1 MVSPVDPVALV
12 GINGFGR
19 IGRAAFRASLARDD
33 IKVVA
38 INHTAPSLSYLIH
51 VIRYDSTHGTSPYAN
66 EFSITDAGDLKFLDR
81 TIKLFSERNPEELD
95 WASAGVE
102 YVLEATGKMTT
113 VETAGRHCKPGKGA
127 KKVVIS
133 SPSKDAKTIVVGVNR
148 REYHPSMQVVSNAS
162 CTVSPFLHQA
172 RLETSALCPHNLIE
186 FLPHQ
191 TNCLAPLA
199 KVLQRCFGIEYG
211 MMTTVHASTSSQHIL
226 DGYSKKNRRLG
237 RGVGSNIIPTTTGAA
252 TAVQLVLPELTGKF
266 TGISVRVPVNNV
278 SMVDLTVSLSTP
290 VASVEEL
297 LRPLREAAAGR
308 YGSSLGSLTTVIC
321 VNDDEL
327 VSSDFLGYQQ
337 SCIVDSHATVQLNP
351 TTFKIIAWYDN
362 EYAYSVRCL
371 DLIRYMFEVDHGL
384 RGESTPTPSRP
395 ISPVQGAAHVEQFTA
410 DKAARVAQRIQGQF
424 MLA

>member
-1 MVSPVDPVALV
+1 MVPSVDPVALV

-33 IKVVA
+33 VKVVA
-38 INHTAPSLSYLIH
+38 INHTAPDLSYLLH

-66 EFSITDAGDLKFLDR
+66 EFSITESGDLKFLDR
-81 TIKLFSERNPEELD
+81 TIKLFSERDPEQLD
-95 WASAGVE
+95 WASAEVE

-113 VETAGRHCKPGKGA
+113 VEAASRHCKPGKGA

-148 REYHPSMQVVSNAS
+148 REYDSSMQVVSNAS
-162 CTVSPFLHQA
+162 CT
-172 RLETSALCPHNLIE
+172 
-186 FLPHQ
+186 

-278 SMVDLTVSLSTP
+278 SMVDLTVSLTTP

-297 LRPLREAAAGR
+297 LKPLREAAAGR

-321 VNDDEL
+321 VDDDEL

-384 RGESTPTPSRP
+384 RGGETPTASRP
-395 ISPVQGAAHVEQFTA
+395 ISPVQGAAHIDALTA
-410 DKAARVAQRIQGQF
+410 DKAARLAQRVQGQF